1 LRSFQNNSPQASIH
15 RHTSTL
21 HHKCAHAINVKL
33 VKKGQQRLQLALL
46 SALLLVVS
54 AVAAA
59 AAAEAQA
66 AHAVAWRYN
75 QTKHDK
81 TIPHMCT

>member
-1 LRSFQNNSPQASIH
+1 MCSCNQRKISKKRTTAS
-15 RHTSTL
+15 
-21 HHKCAHAINVKL
+21 AA
-33 VKKGQQRLQLALL
+33 GAA

-75 QTKHDK
+75 QTKHDE